1 MTLAAT
7 IKAMAAAGC
16 SVEQIAAVADQFEKT
31 ENATVEAKR
40 AKDAERKRRSRANA
54 SEMSRG
60 HRVTPRDI
68 TDFRGHGVTSCD
80 EGEPRGDIYTTR
92 APALFPVGLS
102 NDNPPIVSPQ
112 KAPQSDARAKT
123 AAEAAE
129 AFERFWMAWPNK
141 TGKPTAVKAF
151 FKVWREADAII
162 AGVNRYIRDKPAD
175 RPWLNPSTFLNQGRW
190 EDQPAPVANAR
201 AGPAGEKSGVAKLLA
216 EAYGIDERDG
226 TQTQGNPSDFR
237 ALPVPYGGER
247 IEDHGDDGSI
257 FGRLLVS
264 DGG

>member
-1 MTLAAT
+1 MSLAAT

-16 SVEQIAAVADQFEKT
+16 SVEQIAAVAAQFERS
-31 ENATVEAKR
+31 ENEAMAAKR
-40 AKDAERKRRSRANA
+40 AKDAERKRRSRAVA

-60 HRVTPRDI
+60 HSVTPRDI
-68 TDFRGHGVTSCD
+68 ADFHGHSVTSCD

-112 KAPQSDARAKT
+112 KAPQTTENRKT
-123 AAEAAE
+123 AQDAAA

-141 TGKPTAVKAF
+141 TGKPAAVKAF
-151 FKVWREADAII
+151 FKVWRETDAII

-175 RPWLNPSTFLNQGRW
+175 RPWLNPSTFLNQRRW

-226 TQTQGNPSDFR
+226 TQAQGNPSDFR

-247 IEDHGDDGSI
+247 IENHGDDGSI
-257 FGRLLVS
+257 FGRLLAD
-264 DGG
+264 DG